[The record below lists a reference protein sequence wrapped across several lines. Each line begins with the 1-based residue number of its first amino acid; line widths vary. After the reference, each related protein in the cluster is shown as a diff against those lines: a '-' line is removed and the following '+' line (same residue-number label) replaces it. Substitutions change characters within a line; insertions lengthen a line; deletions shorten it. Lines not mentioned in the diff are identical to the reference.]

1 MKKIVICGF
10 AVVVAASVY
19 AQNIKLPA
27 PQTSGGKPLMEAI
40 ALRQSA
46 RSYDTKAISEQQL
59 SNILWAAYGFNRPEK
74 RTVPSA
80 NNKQAFE
87 VYVAM
92 ESGMYLYDAAANT
105 LELKVAKDLR
115 EATGRQPFVKAAPVN
130 LVYVY
135 DTTRQP
141 NENMAYAD
149 CGFIAQ
155 NVYLVCAAEGLATVV
170 RGMVGGALR
179 EEMSLPADKKVVM
192 AQTIGY
198 AAE

>member
-1 MKKIVICGF
+1 M
-10 AVVVAASVY
+10 AALVSANVY
-19 AQNIKLPA
+19 AQDIALPA
-27 PQTSGGKPLMEAI
+27 PQKSGGKSLMEAI
-40 ALRQSA
+40 SLRQSA
-46 RSYDTKAISEQQL
+46 RKYSSKALSEQQL
-59 SNILWAAYGFNRPEK
+59 SNILWAAYGFNRPNM

-92 ESGMYLYDAAANT
+92 EKGTYLYNAESNT
-105 LELKVAKDLR
+105 LELKVGKDLR
-115 EATGRQPFVKAAPVN
+115 ATTGRQPFVKDAPVN

-135 DTTRQP
+135 DTKKQG

-170 RGMVGGALR
+170 RGMVDPALHQA
-179 EEMSLPADKKVVM
+179 MGLPADKKIAM

-198 AAE
+198 PEK